1 MKFIPRKSVNTLFPF
16 AFHKQVQKHMPDLV
30 STNSAFSTIYLAPNR
45 APKNS
50 KAQKKLFNKYDLLDE
65 NLKEFRK
72 NNFLEIGDETYL
84 VIGTVVKRE
93 DLLAY
98 NKGKGMDSELKYVL
112 SNPGQILVQIIKD
125 GKNILTP
132 EITDD
137 VIKELG
143 EVVFSDES
151 VHVYTNIQNIE
162 TYEMDL
168 EEVSKDLA

>member
-1 MKFIPRKSVNTLFPF
+1 
-16 AFHKQVQKHMPDLV
+16 MPELV
-30 STNSAFSTIYLAPNR
+30 STNSAFSTMYLAPNR
-45 APKNS
+45 TPKNT

-84 VIGTVVKRE
+84 VIGTVVKR
-93 DLLAY
+93 DALLAY

-132 EITDD
+132 EITERELKD
-137 VIKELG
+137 LG
-143 EVVFSDES
+143 EAIFSDES

-168 EEVSKDLA
+168 EEVSKELI

>member
-1 MKFIPRKSVNTLFPF
+1 MNFIPRKTVNKLFPF
-16 AFHKQVQKHMPDLV
+16 AFHKQVQKRMDDLV
-30 STNSAFSTIYLAPNR
+30 LTNSAFSTIYLAPNR

-50 KAQKKLFNKYDLLDE
+50 KAQKKLFNKYDLVDE
-65 NLKEFRK
+65 NMKEFRK
-72 NNFLEIGDETYL
+72 KNFLEIGDEWYL

-98 NKGKGMDSELKYVL
+98 NKGKSMDSELKYVL
-112 SNPGQILVQIIKD
+112 SNPGQLLVQVIKD

-132 EITDD
+132 DITQAEID
-137 VIKELG
+137 KLG
-143 EVVFSDES
+143 EVIFLDDD

-168 EEVSKDLA
+168 TEVEKTAK

>member
-30 STNSAFSTIYLAPNR
+30 STNSAFSTIYLAPNH

-72 NNFLEIGDETYL
+72 NNFIEIGDEIYL

-98 NKGKGMDSELKYVL
+98 NKGGMDSELKYVL

-132 EITDD
+132 DITED

-143 EVVFSDES
+143 EVVFYDES

-168 EEVSKDLA
+168 EEVSKDLV

>member
-1 MKFIPRKSVNTLFPF
+1 MKFIPRKTVNKLFPF
-16 AFHKQVQKHMPDLV
+16 AFHKQVQKHMRDFVL
-30 STNSAFSTIYLAPNR
+30 TNSAFSTIYLAPNR

-50 KAQKKLFNKYDLLDE
+50 KAQKKLFAKYDAVDE

-84 VIGTVVKRE
+84 VIGTIVKRE
-93 DLLAY
+93 DLLEY
-98 NKGKGMDSELKYVL
+98 KSGKAMDSELKYVL

-132 EITDD
+132 EITDAE
-137 VIKELG
+137 IAQLG
-143 EVVFSDES
+143 EVIFSDVN
-151 VHVYTNIQNIE
+151 VHVYTNIHNIE

-168 EEVSKDLA
+168 KEVSKTIG